1 MFLTMNIKLT
11 TCPGQCYD
19 GAANMSD
26 PRNGVAKQIMN
37 EEKRALYTH
46 CYGHALNLA
55 VLDTVKQ
62 SKVCKDALEI
72 AFEVT
77 RLVKFSPK

>member
-1 MFLTMNIKLT
+1 MRGSL
-11 TCPGQCYD
+11 
-19 GAANMSD
+19 
-26 PRNGVAKQIMN
+26 NGIAKQIMDD
-37 EEKRALYTH
+37 EKHALYTH
-46 CYGHALNLA
+46 CYQHALNLA

-77 RLVKFSPK
+77 HLVKFPQSEMQPLKKLWWSTGG